1 MFHKGY
7 KNQELNDFVLALN
20 PTRLVMRLGILLLP
34 ALFSLAVS
42 SNVNFQKPLTL
53 PVDEKGTVF
62 GYFDSGVPPHNPK
75 TYNTIF
81 AIHGLGFT
89 SGRSAIHANTTKK
102 LLSETHTYSVQRST
116 NVSWPSHPLMVSA
129 SSPSPVGAILVPP
142 HSRIAKP
149 PSRQTGPLMN
159 KQAFLYNAVLNS
171 ICLYIISVRNLGSLL
186 CRRIRPEVGL
196 K

>member
-1 MFHKGY
+1 MSDDHTEFICLVAVIDVSTESSRMLLEVFVSMDDLIIHLIAMFHKGY

-89 SGRSAIHANTTKK
+89 SGRSAIHINTTKK
-102 LLSETHTYSVQRST
+102 IV
-116 NVSWPSHPLMVSA
+116 
-129 SSPSPVGAILVPP
+129 I
-142 HSRIAKP
+142 
-149 PSRQTGPLMN
+149 
-159 KQAFLYNAVLNS
+159 
-171 ICLYIISVRNLGSLL
+171 
-186 CRRIRPEVGL
+186 
-196 K
+196 